1 MRGDPMNYSYGPM
14 SANTS
19 PYDIGKYTGMQA
31 IPMPMS
37 CVDPYLVSALLP
49 MTGKKLV
56 VETVRGSLTG
66 MLMDV
71 KPDHI
76 VIGEPHGD
84 SKFYIRIAE
93 IVHIMPIDNDSCYPK
108 YK

>member
-1 MRGDPMNYSYGPM
+1 MNYSYGPL
-14 SANTS
+14 SANTT
-19 PYDIGKYTGMQA
+19 PYGCRKYPDMQS
-31 IPMPMS
+31 IPMPVS
-37 CVDPYLVSALLP
+37 CVDPYLVSALMP

-76 VIGEPHGD
+76 VIGEPQGD
-84 SKFYIRIAE
+84 SKFYIRTAE
-93 IVHIMPIDNDSCYPK
+93 IVHIMPIDNEPCYTK

>member
-1 MRGDPMNYSYGPM
+1 MNYSYGPM
-14 SANTS
+14 SANNA
-19 PYDIGKYTGMQA
+19 PYGYGKYTEMKA
-31 IPMPMS
+31 IPMPIS
-37 CVDPYLVSALLP
+37 CVDPYLVSAL
-49 MTGKKLV
+49 MSMIGKKLV
-56 VETVRGSLTG
+56 VETVRGSITG

-84 SKFYIRIAE
+84 SKFYIRNAE

-108 YK
+108 CK

>member
-1 MRGDPMNYSYGPM
+1 MNYSYGPM
-14 SANTS
+14 ST
-19 PYDIGKYTGMQA
+19 DIVPCGYGKFADMQA
-31 IPMPMS
+31 APMPVS
-37 CVDPYLVSALLP
+37 CAEPYLVSALVP

-84 SKFYIRIAE
+84 SKFYIRTAE